1 MKEISGN
8 TEDFQFGGDLGKNVK
23 EIGCSRTFK
32 KVPIARKSRTLK
44 KVQFSSGKFQLTES
58 SRKAARQTRL
68 RHQK

>member
-1 MKEISGN
+1 M
-8 TEDFQFGGDLGKNVK
+8 GKNVK
-23 EIGCSRTFK
+23 EIGCSRKFK

-68 RHQK
+68 RHQR